1 MFKRTHIRLSEEF
14 SAETQQDRRKW
25 HDTIRVLKEKIPNKN
40 ILDPAKL
47 SFRIERQNFPN
58 NQKLK
63 EYITTRLALQEM
75 LKVFV

>member
-1 MFKRTHIRLSEEF
+1 MFKKTHIRLSEEF
-14 SAETQQDRRKW
+14 SAETQKDRRKW
-25 HDTIRVLKEKIPNKN
+25 HETIRVLKEKIPNKN

-75 LKVFV
+75 LKGFV

>member
-1 MFKRTHIRLSEEF
+1 MFKRTPIRLSEEF